1 MTRRESIRST
11 GWGALIALLACGV
24 GFLWEEIG
32 YEAFVVEGPS
42 MQPTLA
48 PGDRFFLERGAY
60 GLDSIQW
67 AEPIPGDVVVAQSPV
82 DESIVVKRVVAIGGD
97 TIACSGGVL
106 RINEQEVSFSR
117 DEPCRFDDHTSGC
130 RVRTERFVRGTSHQ
144 VAWGQLQ
151 DFGPI
156 VVPLRSVFLLG
167 DQRDRSNDSRN
178 PLMGSVSQARILG
191 RVGWT
196 Y

>member
-1 MTRRESIRST
+1 MTRRESLRST
-11 GWGALIALLACGV
+11 GWGALIALLISGV

-32 YEAFVVEGPS
+32 YEPFVVEGPS

-48 PGDRFFLERGAY
+48 PGDRFLLERGAY

-67 AEPIPGDVVVAQSPV
+67 AEPTPGDVVVAQSPV
-82 DESIVVKRVVAIGGD
+82 DESIVVKRVVAVGGD
-97 TIACSGGVL
+97 TIDCLGGVL
-106 RINEQEVSFSR
+106 RINGQVVSMGQ
-117 DEPCRFDDHTSGC
+117 DEPCRFDEHTSGC
-130 RVRTERFVRGTSHQ
+130 RVRTERFVQGASHR
-144 VAWGQLQ
+144 VAWDRLQ

-156 VVPLRSVFLLG
+156 VVPLGSVFLLG

-178 PLMGSVSQARILG
+178 PLMGSVSQTRILG